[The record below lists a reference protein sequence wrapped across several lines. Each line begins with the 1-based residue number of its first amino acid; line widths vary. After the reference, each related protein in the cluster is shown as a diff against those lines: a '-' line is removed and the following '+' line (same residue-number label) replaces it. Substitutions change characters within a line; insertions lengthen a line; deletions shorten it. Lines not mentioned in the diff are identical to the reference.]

1 MSLFITQYDT
11 PVVANVRRFAYD
23 ASGNLEYEG
32 WAALP
37 GSLTSAAVW
46 CIRKHT
52 YDASNRLTLSQYA
65 DGNTAFDNVW
75 DDRATL
81 TYA

>member
-1 MSLFITQYDT
+1 MPLLSTQYDT

-32 WAALP
+32 WAVP
-37 GSLTSAAVW
+37 GSATSDGVW

-52 YDASNRLTLSQYA
+52 YDASNRVTLSQYA

-81 TYA
+81 TYS